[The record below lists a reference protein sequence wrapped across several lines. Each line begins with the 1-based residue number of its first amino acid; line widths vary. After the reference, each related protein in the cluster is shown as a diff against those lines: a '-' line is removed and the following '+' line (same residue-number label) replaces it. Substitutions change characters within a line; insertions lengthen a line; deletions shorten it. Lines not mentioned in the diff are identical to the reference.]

1 MMGGLVRH
9 WLESG
14 RLDDLPLPGSGATAR
29 RWQRLSELAET
40 DVVAGRL
47 AEAHVDAV
55 AILDELGAKPPA
67 RGELWAVWAAEDP
80 DEVLSAHAPGD
91 GETNTVTL
99 SGTKP
104 WCSGAGLCTHALVTA
119 RREDGQRALYAVA
132 TSSAG
137 VRPLPSAWRNPGM
150 VGSDTRSVQ
159 FSTVPAV
166 PVGGPGDYLNRPGF
180 WHGAIGVAA
189 CWLGGAR
196 AVAIPLYS
204 RVARGSADEHALA
217 HLGAVEA
224 AVAAAEAMLAAAA
237 AAIDADPFDRSGSA
251 QLLARRTRAVAETAV
266 DEAITRTGRAL
277 GPAPLCQDAQHARRV
292 ADLTI
297 YVRQSHAER
306 DLAAL
311 GRLAGER
318 G

>member
-1 MMGGLVRH
+1 MTAGLVRS

-14 RLDDLPLPGSGATAR
+14 RLDLPLPGSGATVR
-29 RWQRLSELAET
+29 RWQRLAELAEI

-67 RGELWAVWAAEDP
+67 PGELWAVWAAEDP
-80 DEVLSAHAPGD
+80 DAVLNAHTTGD
-91 GETNTVTL
+91 SETEAVRL
-99 SGTKP
+99 SGTKA
-104 WCSGAGLCTHALVTA
+104 WCSGAGFCTHALVTA
-119 RREDGQRALYAVA
+119 RLGDGQRALYAVE
-132 TSSAG
+132 TSSRG
-137 VRPLPSAWRNPGM
+137 VRPLPSTWRNPGM
-150 VGSDTRSVQ
+150 AASDTRSVQ
-159 FSTVPAV
+159 FSGAAAV
-166 PVGGPGDYLNRPGF
+166 PVGSPGDYLDRPGF

-189 CWLGGAR
+189 CWVGAAR
-196 AVAIPLYS
+196 AVAGPLYD
-204 RVARGSADEHALA
+204 RAARGAADAHVLA
-217 HLGAVEA
+217 HLGAVDA
-224 AVAAAEAMLAAAA
+224 AIAAADAMLAAAA
-237 AAIDADPFDRSGSA
+237 EAIDADPFDRSGSA

-266 DEAITRTGRAL
+266 DTAITRTGRAL

-311 GRLAGER
+311 GKLAGER
-318 G
+318 R